1 MLSYRDVVSADLGSL
16 TSTADDWDDMAD
28 GFRRLEEAYSGTVL
42 GVATGGE
49 WVGISAAA
57 AAVKFSA
64 TKAEFAA
71 GQTEA
76 RAIADILRDAHGQ
89 FTLLVGAVRDV
100 VEQAKK
106 DGMEVDSNGTV
117 HFDFT
122 ELNKYRNDPDSK
134 DLAAE
139 KRAAVGVW
147 NEKVKQAVK
156 AVDDADKGVKLA
168 LHDAAGVKSF
178 FERMFDSVLGRDGFN
193 ANAVGD
199 IELVEARRAKAYA
212 DQILAGGEPSDLA
225 EWERLMR
232 DNSQDRVFSQT
243 LLNSLGPEDTLKL
256 SNRLND
262 LAYLD
267 DAKDKRSYLHINTGL
282 ANSLATATRV
292 PEFLGPRGA
301 DGKRQPLKYGSE
313 EYQERFGEW
322 RASSDGRFYR
332 EWIDELDRLGDD
344 EFDSEVVGEKIS
356 LGHGH
361 GQEVRGYQSLVTLM
375 QQGEGYSPSF
385 VSEVTDNM
393 IAMEKKDPDIWD
405 LRGDFSGDKDGWF
418 ANDPVDGALGVM
430 SRDPEGAAVYLDPAT
445 DEGKKRFEYLLGQ
458 GDGARDWDVVDTR
471 EYRKVET
478 SGPDVED
485 ADTRAGLGAALTA
498 AATGVDP
505 SGGEPRPT
513 SHSEANDRVF
523 KHSLEFLSKQG
534 DEMHSALRDD
544 MAKIL
549 INHGREVHEEMSDTS
564 NLVSKVD
571 EDHLREM
578 AKQISRSRDSY
589 DILNAGINYAIVE
602 SFHDDGEEPSNTLSA
617 AGRTIGFLEEARYN
631 AMQGDLRDLSWE
643 KAWSYHTSG
652 AVLNFIP
659 VVGDIAQRGADM
671 VTSYWVQSETE
682 RLEGEAVQ
690 ENQRTYDRR
699 QAQLKSL
706 ADQWYT
712 ANPEWAAE
720 EAQYSTPKG
729 RYYRIEEAANAGN
742 SAFDGSSGEK
752 ES

>member
-106 DGMEVDSNGTV
+106 DGMDVDSNGTV

-332 EWIDELDRLGDD
+332 EWIDEFDRLGDD

-523 KHSLEFLSKQG
+523 KHSLEYLSKQG
-534 DEMHSALRDD
+534 DDMHSALRDD

-549 INHGREVHEEMSDTS
+549 INHGREVHEEMSDTHGKS
-564 NLVSKVD
+564 SVLD
-571 EDHLREM
+571 RDQLAEIT
-578 AKQISRSRDSY
+578 KQVSRSRDSY
-589 DILNAGINYAIVE
+589 DILNAGMNYSIVE
-602 SFHDDGEEPSNTLSA
+602 SFHDSSQAPEDTLSA
-617 AGRTIGFLEEARYN
+617 AGRTIGFLEESRYN
-631 AMQGDLRDLSWE
+631 AMQSDVKDRTWE
-643 KAWSYHTSG
+643 KAWSYHGSG

-659 VVGDIAQRGADM
+659 IVGDIAQRGADV
-671 VTSYWVQSETE
+671 VTTAWVVNEAKRDAEELERNSE
-682 RLEGEAVQ
+682 RVYD
-690 ENQRTYDRR
+690 QR
-699 QAQLKSL
+699 QGHLNAL
-706 ADQWYT
+706 AEQWYSV
-712 ANPEWAAE
+712 NSDWADGE
-720 EAQYSTPKG
+720 TGYSRKTG
-729 RYYRIEEAANAGN
+729 IYQRIEEAANAGN
-742 SAFDGSSGEK
+742 ASLDGTTGVQE
-752 ES
+752 